1 MSGTGRG
8 VAVLSRIE
16 KTPQA
21 ATKVQEEEVQVPG
34 SDLNSLFGK
43 SDEDKLDLKSFDW
56 QAFDSTPSA
65 GNSQSQEKTPWNAE
79 KSAKLAE
86 FMKTWGE
93 RWANPTTKKASLV
106 VM

>member
-8 VAVLSRIE
+8 VAVLSRDR
-16 KTPQA
+16 KRRPQA

-43 SDEDKLDLKSFDW
+43 SDENKLDLKAFDW
-56 QAFDSTPSA
+56 QTFDSAPSA
-65 GNSQSQEKTPWNAE
+65 GNSQSQEKRLGMPE

-86 FMKTWGE
+86 FMKTWVK
-93 RWANPTTKKASLV
+93 RWANPTTKRHRWW
-106 VM
+106 